1 MTALTVLAAI
11 GDGGVRIGLMTA
23 IGVTDR
29 TGHYNQTTEAHD
41 WKRRSE
47 RLVRASG
54 HPYTT
59 VRPGWFDYNSP
70 DQQQVVM
77 LQGDTRRTGTPA
89 DGVIA
94 RRQIAQVLVGSLTSP
109 AAASKTFELVADTG
123 PATTDLEP
131 LFIELAPDLP
141 GTLDGVD
148 DVGNMPLADE
158 PASVQA
164 EISAALGRVAG

>member
-54 HPYTT
+54 HPYTIA
-59 VRPGWFDYNSP
+59 RPGWFDYNSP

-77 LQGDTRRTGTPA
+77 LQGDTRHTGTPA

-94 RRQIAQVLVGSLTSP
+94 RRQIAQVLVGSLASP
-109 AAASKTFELVADTG
+109 AAASKTLELVADVG

-131 LFIELAPDLP
+131 LFGDLAPDLV
-141 GTLDGVD
+141 GSLNGVAD
-148 DVGNMPLADE
+148 RDNMPLDAE

-164 EISAALGRVAG
+164 EISEALGRVVG